1 MAVLCVE
8 DLDHLGLTVSDIKAT
23 CRFYQQVLGMTPFTF
38 GSGRTALSFGSRT
51 INLHEAGKGDF
62 PQAHNP
68 LPGTADLCF
77 LSRTPVVEMLDH
89 LKANDVLWR
98 RARCGVKAP
107 LGPSPPCIS
116 VTQTET

>member
-51 INLHEAGKGDF
+51 INLHEAGRGISLRPITLFRARRICASF
-62 PQAHNP
+62 P
-68 LPGTADLCF
+68 GRR
-77 LSRTPVVEMLDH
+77 S
-89 LKANDVLWR
+89 LKCWIISKPMMSLWR